1 MKRVIYHTEYFDNN
15 GQFLREE
22 EQDAYFNTLPQ
33 DSSQLEIEP
42 PIGCRLL
49 QPKLVPSKLTQEQWE
64 YLKAK
69 KPDSELKY
77 ASLCED
83 ANGGYSIYA
92 IYEQW
97 LGYEKDGEISSV
109 YPVVIS
115 FGDKEEVM
123 LEMHVI
129 PMDYIAG
136 EEHITRWDEALFEGT
151 DISRTENYIKIIS
164 SPYPAQDKQ
173 VIIHHN
179 SWTISGKWESMEEAS
194 PVMITYLCH
203 NSLFPFK
210 ITINIEKEAD
220 VYHEAYKNYLE

>member
-1 MKRVIYHTEYFDNN
+1 MKHVIYSTEFYSGN
-15 GQFLREE
+15 GTFLREE
-22 EQDAYFNTLPQ
+22 ENDAYFNTLPE
-33 DSSQLEIEP
+33 DSSGSQEKVP

-49 QPKLVPSKLTQEQWE
+49 QPKLVPSRLTREQWE
-64 YLKAK
+64 HLCAK
-69 KPDSELKY
+69 KPDYELKY
-77 ASLCED
+77 ASLCEEG
-83 ANGGYSIYA
+83 NGGYSIYA

-109 YPVVIS
+109 YPVAVS

-164 SPYPAQDKQ
+164 SPDPAQDKQ

-179 SWTISGKWESMEEAS
+179 SWTISGKWETMTQH
-194 PVMITYLCH
+194 PDGLFIYHCR
-203 NSLFPFK
+203 NSLLAFD
-210 ITINIEKEAD
+210 ITINISLAPS
-220 VYHEAYKNYLE
+220 A

>member
-33 DSSQLEIEP
+33 DSSQLDIEP

-83 ANGGYSIYA
+83 GNGGYSIYA
-92 IYEQW
+92 IYEKW
-97 LGYEKDGEISSV
+97 LGYEKNGEISSV
-109 YPVVIS
+109 YPVAVS
-115 FGDKEEVM
+115 FGEKEEVM

-129 PMDYIAG
+129 PFDYQLDN
-136 EEHITRWDEALFEGT
+136 EHITRWDEGLFEGT

-164 SPYPAQDKQ
+164 SPDPQKDKQ

-179 SWTISGKWESMEEAS
+179 GWTISGKWET
-194 PVMITYLCH
+194 MIQHPDGLFIYHCR
-203 NSLFPFK
+203 NSLLAFD
-210 ITINIEKEAD
+210 ITINISLAPS
-220 VYHEAYKNYLE
+220 A

>member
-83 ANGGYSIYA
+83 GNGGYSIYA

-109 YPVVIS
+109 YPVAVS
-115 FGDKEEVM
+115 FGDKEEVT

-129 PMDYIAG
+129 PFDYQLDD
-136 EEHITRWDEALFEGT
+136 EHITRWDEALFQVTNISKT
-151 DISRTENYIKIIS
+151 DNYITIVA
-164 SPYPAQDKQ
+164 SPETTKDKQ

-179 SWTISGKWESMEEAS
+179 GWTISGKWEAMEEAS
-194 PVMITYLCH
+194 PAIITYHCR
-203 NSLFPFK
+203 NSLFAFS
-210 ITINIEKEAD
+210 ITINIAS
-220 VYHEAYKNYLE
+220 Y

>member
-49 QPKLVPSKLTQEQWE
+49 QPKLVPSKLSKEQWE

-97 LGYEKDGEISSV
+97 LGYEKNGEISSV
-109 YPVVIS
+109 YPVAVS

-123 LEMHVI
+123 LEMHVF

-164 SPYPAQDKQ
+164 SPDPAQDRQ
-173 VIIHHN
+173 VIIYHN
-179 SWTISGKWESMEEAS
+179 NWTISGKWETMEQ
-194 PVMITYLCH
+194 VFKDIFVYHCH

-210 ITINIEKEAD
+210 ITINIEKEAG
-220 VYHEAYKNYLE
+220 AYRESYEDYLE

>member
-49 QPKLVPSKLTQEQWE
+49 QPKLVPSKLSKEQWE
-64 YLKAK
+64 YLKDK
-69 KPDSELKY
+69 KTDSELKY

-83 ANGGYSIYA
+83 GNGGYSIYA

-109 YPVVIS
+109 YPVAVS

-164 SPYPAQDKQ
+164 SPDPAQDKQ

-179 SWTISGKWESMEEAS
+179 SWTISGKWETMTQH
-194 PVMITYLCH
+194 PDGLFIYHCR
-203 NSLFPFK
+203 NSLLAFD
-210 ITINIEKEAD
+210 ITINISLAPS
-220 VYHEAYKNYLE
+220 A